1 MSPGESMSF
10 EEQRMNI
17 VQLSRDRKN
26 EIGGYHAGVRD
37 FGEMGP
43 PSGEHMGMS
52 AEQIRRAFGVPVN
65 KSDPES
71 EYVLT
76 LRMQCHGL
84 LESAAEALREHA
96 PKLYG
101 AWDRVFDP
109 DTSGDRDYEWY
120 QKRVEDARR
129 RAEIMKRDMDELPLA
144 RKKQEGERMKRQF
157 AQWVRQAVDN
167 ALLLERCDLFI
178 DMLTRKLME
187 EELVVDFATRMTRLQ
202 EEQMEVENQRIWDEY
217 LDLKNSKPTK
227 EAKTLVCRKH
237 GISES
242 TLARIEQSRRQEMGL
257 PPRKPGRPRKEPCQA

>member
-1 MSPGESMSF
+1 
-10 EEQRMNI
+10 MNI

-26 EIGGYHAGVRD
+26 EIGGYYAGLRD
-37 FGEMGP
+37 FSEMGP
-43 PSGEHMGMS
+43 HSGEHMGMS
-52 AEQIRRAFGVPVN
+52 AEQIRRAFGVPAD

-84 LESAAEALREHA
+84 LENAAEELREHA

-120 QKRVEDARR
+120 QQRVQDARR
-129 RAEIMKRDMDELPLA
+129 RVEIMKSDLDELPLA
-144 RKKQEGERMKRQF
+144 RQKQERERMRRDF
-157 AQWVRQAVDN
+157 AQWVRQAVETG
-167 ALLLERCDLFI
+167 LLLERCDLFI
-178 DMLTRKLME
+178 DMLTRKLMH

-202 EEQMEVENQRIWDEY
+202 EKKMEEENQRIWDEY
-217 LDLKNSKPTK
+217 LDLRNRKPAK
-227 EAKTLVCRKH
+227 EAKVLVCRKH

-242 TLARIEQSRRQEMGL
+242 TLARIEQGRRQEMGL
-257 PPRKPGRPRKEPCQA
+257 PARKPGRPRKDPSQA